1 MSNNKKL
8 CITLVIFTLLISGVL
23 FWKTSFTSGTTNDE
37 AFRQGMRNA
46 LAEINF
52 STGNAPVSVSTTTNN
67 LANFINYRTGIQ
79 LSQTNKNLLIQN
91 EQSALDN
98 SKRIDKFQLAQILT
112 DVAYEKLVTLS
123 DADINNMSENLRG
136 FNAPNMPPDYQG
148 FRDFVH
154 LRADGEGTMQPS
166 QFINQLKSIRDNQ
179 IAYNRK
185 QTASSQW
192 LVSLQR
198 QSLLSHIE
206 SEITQRAA
214 SLVSAEPNFF
224 GGSANFD
231 MTPTQAMLLTYSVAA
246 DDMLVGSQTELQQ
259 KMAAHQQFVSRYG
272 NQPYPGSQG
281 QHAYGVNGY
290 IYSTPVNIVLNDST
304 TTRILNLIQ
313 ERGNL

>member
-1 MSNNKKL
+1 MLNYKKL
-8 CITLVIFTLLISGVL
+8 GIILVVFTLLISGVL
-23 FWKTSFTSGTTNDE
+23 FWKTSSTSGTTDDE

-67 LANFINYRTGIQ
+67 LANFINYRSGIQ

-112 DVAYEKLVTLS
+112 DVAHEKLVTLS

-136 FNAPNMPPDYQG
+136 FNAPNMPQDYQSI
-148 FRDFVH
+148 RNLIS
-154 LRADGEGTMQPS
+154 LRADGEGTMEPS
-166 QFINQLKSIRDNQ
+166 QFVSQLKSIRDNQ

-192 LVSLQR
+192 IVNLQR

-206 SEITQRAA
+206 SEITQRAT
-214 SLVSAEPNFF
+214 SLANAEPNFF

-231 MTPTQAMLLTYSVAA
+231 MTPTQAMLLTYAVAA
-246 DDMLVGSQTELQQ
+246 DDMLVGNQTELQQ

-290 IYSTPVNIVLNDST
+290 IYSTPLNIVLDET
-304 TTRILNLIQ
+304 AATRILNLIR
-313 ERGNL
+313 EKGNL